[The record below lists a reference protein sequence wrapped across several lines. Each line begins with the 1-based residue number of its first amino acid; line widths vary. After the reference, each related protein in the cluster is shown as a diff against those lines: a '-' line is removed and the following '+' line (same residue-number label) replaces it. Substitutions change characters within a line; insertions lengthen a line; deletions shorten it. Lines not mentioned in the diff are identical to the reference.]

1 MHVLVSGAGG
11 LIGRSLVPALR
22 TAGHRVSRLV
32 RGGGGTGPGDIAW
45 SSEHGTIDAAALEG
59 VDGVVHLAGEPILGR
74 WTAVRRARIR
84 DSRVAGTALL
94 ARAIAG
100 LVRKPRVLVCASASG
115 YYGDRGG
122 ELLTEESAPGTGFLA
137 DVCREWEAAALPARA
152 AGIRVAYLRTGLA
165 LARDGGLLG
174 TLLLPFR
181 LGLGGPIG
189 RGGRYWSWIA
199 IDDLVE
205 VFRFALE
212 SHNLSGAVNTVA
224 PHPVTNAE
232 FARVLGRVLSRPA
245 LLPVPPAALRLV
257 FGREAANEA
266 MLASAR
272 LVPARLLAAG
282 FRFRFPDLDGALR
295 HVIHSEPAADSR

>member
-22 TAGHRVSRLV
+22 GAGHQVSRLV
-32 RGGGGTGPGDIAW
+32 RGAVGTRPGDIAW
-45 SSEHGTIDAAALEG
+45 SPERGSLDAATLEG

-74 WTAVRRARIR
+74 WTAAKRARIR

-94 ARAIAG
+94 ARTVAG
-100 LVRKPRVLVCASASG
+100 LARQPRVMVCASASG
-115 YYGDRGG
+115 YYGDRGD
-122 ELLTEESAPGTGFLA
+122 ELLTEESAPGSGFLA

-152 AGIRVAYLRTGLA
+152 AGIRVVCVRTGLA
-165 LARDGGLLG
+165 LSRSGGLLG

-189 RGGRYWSWIA
+189 RGTRYWSWIA

-212 SHNLSGAVNTVA
+212 SHNLSGAVNAVA
-224 PHPVTNAE
+224 PHPLTNGE
-232 FARVLGRVLSRPA
+232 FARALGRVLSRPA

-272 LVPARLLAAG
+272 LVPARLLGAG
-282 FRFRFPDLDGALR
+282 FRFRFPDLEGALR
-295 HVIHSEPAADSR
+295 HVIHADR

>member
-11 LIGRSLVPALR
+11 LIGRNLVPALQG
-22 TAGHRVSRLV
+22 AGHQVSRLV
-32 RGGGGTGPGDIAW
+32 RGQPGASRGDIPW
-45 SSEHGTIDAAALEG
+45 SPERGTLDAAALEG

-74 WTAVRRARIR
+74 WTAAKRTRIR
-84 DSRVAGTALL
+84 DSRVSGTALIARTLAGL
-94 ARAIAG
+94 AR
-100 LVRKPRVLVCASASG
+100 KPSVLLCITGSG
-115 YYGDRGG
+115 YYGDRGD
-122 ELLTEESAPGTGFLA
+122 ERLTEESTPGTGFLA

-152 AGIRVAYLRTGLA
+152 AGVRVVYLRTGLA

-189 RGGRYWSWIA
+189 RGARYWSWIA

-212 SHNLSGAVNTVA
+212 SPNLSGAVNTVA

-232 FARVLGRVLSRPA
+232 FARSLGRVLSRPTMI
-245 LLPVPPAALRLV
+245 PVPPAALRLV

-272 LVPARLLAAG
+272 LVPARLIAAG
-282 FRFRFPDLDGALR
+282 FRFRYPDLEAALR
-295 HVIHSEPAADSR
+295 HILNR

>member
-11 LIGRSLVPALR
+11 LIGRNLVPALQA
-22 TAGHRVSRLV
+22 AGHQVSRLV
-32 RGGGGTGPGDIAW
+32 RGQPGASRGDIPW
-45 SSEHGTIDAAALEG
+45 SPERGTLDAAALEG

-74 WTAVRRARIR
+74 WTAAKRTRIR
-84 DSRVAGTALL
+84 DSRVSGTALIARTLAGL
-94 ARAIAG
+94 AR
-100 LVRKPRVLVCASASG
+100 KPSVLLCITGSG
-115 YYGDRGG
+115 YYGDRGD
-122 ELLTEESAPGTGFLA
+122 ERLTEESTPGTGFLA

-152 AGIRVAYLRTGLA
+152 AGVRVVYLRTGLA

-189 RGGRYWSWIA
+189 RGARYWSWIA

-212 SHNLSGAVNTVA
+212 SPNLSGAFNTVA

-232 FARVLGRVLSRPA
+232 FARSLGRVLSRPTMI
-245 LLPVPPAALRLV
+245 PVPPAALRLV

-272 LVPARLLAAG
+272 LVPARLIAAG
-282 FRFRFPDLDGALR
+282 FRFRYPDLEAALR
-295 HVIHSEPAADSR
+295 HILNR

>member
-22 TAGHRVSRLV
+22 GAGHQVSRLV
-32 RGGGGTGPGDIAW
+32 RGAVGTRPGDIAW
-45 SSEHGTIDAAALEG
+45 SPERGSLDAATLEG

-74 WTAVRRARIR
+74 WTAAKRARIR

-94 ARAIAG
+94 ARTVAG
-100 LVRKPRVLVCASASG
+100 LARQPRVMVCASASG
-115 YYGDRGG
+115 YYGDRGD
-122 ELLTEESAPGTGFLA
+122 ELLTEESAPGSGFLA

-152 AGIRVAYLRTGLA
+152 AGIRVVCVRTGLA
-165 LARDGGLLG
+165 LSRSGGLLG

-181 LGLGGPIG
+181 LGVGGPIG
-189 RGGRYWSWIA
+189 RGTRYWSWIA

-212 SHNLSGAVNTVA
+212 SHNLSGAVNAVA
-224 PHPVTNAE
+224 PHPLTNGE
-232 FARVLGRVLSRPA
+232 FARALGRVLSRPA

-272 LVPARLLAAG
+272 LVPARLLGAG
-282 FRFRFPDLDGALR
+282 FRFRFPDLEGALR
-295 HVIHSEPAADSR
+295 HVIHADR

>member
-1 MHVLVSGAGG
+1 
-11 LIGRSLVPALR
+11 LIGRSLVPALQE
-22 TAGHRVSRLV
+22 AGHQVSRLV
-32 RGGGGTGPGDIAW
+32 RGRLGSSPDDIAW
-45 SSEHGTIDAAALEG
+45 APEHGTLEAAALEG
-59 VDGVVHLAGEPILGR
+59 MDGVVHLAGEPILGR
-74 WTAVRRARIR
+74 WTAAKRARIR

-94 ARAIAG
+94 ARTIAG
-100 LVRKPRVLVCASASG
+100 LVRKPSVLVCASASG
-115 YYGDRGG
+115 YYGDRGD

-137 DVCREWEAAALPARA
+137 DVCREWEAAALPARQ
-152 AGIRVAYLRTGLA
+152 AGMRVAYLRTGLA

-189 RGGRYWSWIA
+189 RGARYWSWIA
-199 IDDLVE
+199 IDDLVQ

-232 FARVLGRVLSRPA
+232 FARTLGRVLSRPA

-282 FRFRFPDLDGALR
+282 FRFRYPELEGALR
-295 HVIHSEPAADSR
+295 HILRVEPTADS

>member
-11 LIGRSLVPALR
+11 LIGRSLVPALQG
-22 TAGHRVSRLV
+22 AGHQVSRLV
-32 RGGGGTGPGDIAW
+32 RGGVGTSPSDIAW
-45 SSEHGTIDAAALEG
+45 SPERGSLDAKALEG

-74 WTAVRRARIR
+74 WTAAKRARIR

-94 ARAIAG
+94 ARTVAG
-100 LVRKPRVLVCASASG
+100 LARQPRVMVCASASG
-115 YYGDRGG
+115 YYGDRGD
-122 ELLTEESAPGTGFLA
+122 ELLTEESAPGSGFLA

-152 AGIRVAYLRTGLA
+152 AGIRVVCVRTGLA
-165 LARDGGLLG
+165 LSRSGGLLG

-189 RGGRYWSWIA
+189 RGTRYWSWIA

-212 SHNLSGAVNTVA
+212 SHNLSGAVNAVA
-224 PHPVTNAE
+224 PHPLTNGE
-232 FARVLGRVLSRPA
+232 FARALGRVLSRPA

-272 LVPARLLAAG
+272 LVPARLLGAG
-282 FRFRFPDLDGALR
+282 FRFRFPDLEGALR
-295 HVIHSEPAADSR
+295 HVIHADR

>member
-11 LIGRSLVPALR
+11 LIGRSLVPALKG
-22 TAGHRVSRLV
+22 AGHQVSRLV
-32 RGGGGTGPGDIAW
+32 RGQFAASTGDIPWAP
-45 SSEHGTIDAAALEG
+45 ERGVLDPAALEG

-74 WTAVRRARIR
+74 WTAAKRARIR
-84 DSRVAGTALL
+84 DSRVSGTALL
-94 ARAIAG
+94 ARTLAG
-100 LVRKPRVLVCASASG
+100 LARKPSALVCASASG
-115 YYGDRGG
+115 YYGDRGD
-122 ELLTEESAPGTGFLA
+122 ELLTEESAPGEGFLA
-137 DVCREWEAAALPARA
+137 EVCREWEAAALPARA
-152 AGIRVAYLRTGLA
+152 AGMRVAYLRTGLA
-165 LARDGGLLG
+165 LAREGGLLG

-189 RGGRYWSWIA
+189 RGRRYWSWIA
-199 IDDLVE
+199 IDDLVQ
-205 VFRFALE
+205 VFRYALE
-212 SHNLSGAVNTVA
+212 SHSLSGAVNTVA

-232 FARVLGRVLSRPA
+232 FSRTLGRVLSRPA

-282 FRFRFPDLDGALR
+282 FRFSFPDLEGALR
-295 HVIHSEPAADSR
+295 HVILSEPVADSR

>member
-11 LIGRSLVPALR
+11 LIGRSLVPALQG
-22 TAGHRVSRLV
+22 AGHQVSRLV
-32 RGGGGTGPGDIAW
+32 RSRLGTSSGDIAW
-45 SSEHGTIDAAALEG
+45 SPGRDTLDAAALEG

-74 WTAVRRARIR
+74 WTAAKRARIR
-84 DSRVAGTALL
+84 DSRVSGTALL
-94 ARAIAG
+94 ARTLAG
-100 LVRKPRVLVCASASG
+100 LARKPSVLVCASASG
-115 YYGDRGG
+115 YYGDRGD

-137 DVCREWEAAALPARA
+137 DVCREWEAAALPARQ
-152 AGIRVAYLRTGLA
+152 AGTRVAYVRTGLA

-189 RGGRYWSWIA
+189 RGGRFWSWIA
-199 IDDLVE
+199 IDDLVD

-212 SHNLSGAVNTVA
+212 SHSLSGAVNAVA
-224 PHPVTNAE
+224 PHPLTNGE
-232 FARVLGRVLSRPA
+232 FARTLGRALSRPA
-245 LLPVPPAALRLV
+245 LVPVPPAALRLV

-282 FRFRFPDLDGALR
+282 FRFRYPELEGALR
-295 HVIHSEPAADSR
+295 HVLHLGADSR

>member
-11 LIGRSLVPALR
+11 LIGRSLLPALQV
-22 TAGHRVSRLV
+22 AGHRVSRLV
-32 RGGGGTGPGDIAW
+32 RSQAAARPGDIPW
-45 SSEHGTIDAAALEG
+45 SLERGTIDAAALEG

-74 WTAVRRARIR
+74 WTAAKRTRIR
-84 DSRVAGTALL
+84 ESRVAGTALL
-94 ARAIAG
+94 ARTLTG
-100 LVRKPRVLVCASASG
+100 LARTPDVLVIITGSG
-115 YYGDRGG
+115 YYGDRGD
-122 ELLTEESAPGTGFLA
+122 EVLTEDSTRGSGYLA
-137 DVCREWEAAALPARA
+137 EVCREWEAAAAPAA
-152 AGIRVAYLRTGLA
+152 QAGVRVVYLRTGLV
-165 LARDGGLLG
+165 LARGGGLLG

-189 RGGRYWSWIA
+189 RGRRYWSWIA

-232 FARVLGRVLSRPA
+232 FAQTLGRVLSRPA
-245 LLPVPPAALRLV
+245 LIPVPPVALRLV
-257 FGREAANEA
+257 FGREAADEA

-282 FRFRFPDLDGALR
+282 FRFRFPDLEGALR
-295 HVIHSEPAADSR
+295 HVLHLSADSR

>member
-11 LIGRSLVPALR
+11 LIGRNLVPALQA
-22 TAGHRVSRLV
+22 AGHQVSRLV
-32 RGGGGTGPGDIAW
+32 RGQPGASRGDIPW
-45 SSEHGTIDAAALEG
+45 SPERGTLDAAALEG

-74 WTAVRRARIR
+74 WTAAKRTRIR
-84 DSRVAGTALL
+84 DSRVSGTALIARTLAGL
-94 ARAIAG
+94 AR
-100 LVRKPRVLVCASASG
+100 KPSVLLCITGSG
-115 YYGDRGG
+115 YYGDRGD
-122 ELLTEESAPGTGFLA
+122 ERLTEESTPGTGFLA

-152 AGIRVAYLRTGLA
+152 AGVRVVYLRTGLA

-189 RGGRYWSWIA
+189 RGARYWSWIA

-212 SHNLSGAVNTVA
+212 SPNLSGAVNTVA

-232 FARVLGRVLSRPA
+232 FARSLGRVLSRPTMI
-245 LLPVPPAALRLV
+245 PVPPAALRLV

-272 LVPARLLAAG
+272 LVPARLIAAG
-282 FRFRFPDLDGALR
+282 FRFRYPDLEAALR
-295 HVIHSEPAADSR
+295 HILNR